1 MLVTLIPLFDENIKV
16 SAYSLYTQKANFL
29 LHPNLLGSGSNDG
42 AAQIEG
48 FELILN
54 MGLETLSPA
63 KEIFVPVNE
72 ISIFSDIPAQ
82 CGLPHEFFVLLLKG
96 NIPCTPMYIDRVKAL
111 KEMGYRFAIRKLPVS
126 SYEAYHDLLTLMDY
140 VMLDCE
146 QIDISKARIYF
157 NQVYPDIRL
166 CASNITDTETFD
178 AIRQDKSCC
187 LYEGSFYRLPVTKGT
202 HKVAPLKINYIELMN
217 LVNTEDFDLTKA
229 ADIIAHDTALVISLL
244 RMVNHMAVN
253 SEITSIRHAA
263 AMLGQKELKR
273 WINTAVVNQLCS
285 DKPNEITRLSLLRA
299 KFAENLAP
307 AFELGGKASELFL
320 TGLFSVLD
328 IILDKPMEEALS
340 LVKVSHDI
348 EDALI
353 RQSGIF
359 AEPLYL
365 IKQYEAG
372 NWSEVSRL
380 MILENLDTQ
389 TVYDA
394 YIDALK
400 WYRELFSD
408 TYRS

>member
-359 AEPLYL
+359 AEPLYF

-372 NWSEVSRL
+372 NCSEVSRL
-380 MILENLDTQ
+380 MILGNLDTQ

>member
-359 AEPLYL
+359 AEPLYF
-365 IKQYEAG
+365 IKQYEAS

>member
-328 IILDKPMEEALS
+328 IILDKPMEESLS

-359 AEPLYL
+359 AEPLYF

>member
-202 HKVAPLKINYIELMN
+202 HKVAPLKIYYIELMN

-359 AEPLYL
+359 AEPLYF

>member
-285 DKPNEITRLSLLRA
+285 DKPNEITRFSLLRA

-359 AEPLYL
+359 AEPLYF

>member
-96 NIPCTPMYIDRVKAL
+96 KIPCTPMYIDRVKAL

-359 AEPLYL
+359 AEPLYF

>member
-82 CGLPHEFFVLLLKG
+82 CSLPHEFFVLLLKG

-359 AEPLYL
+359 AEPLYF

>member
-307 AFELGGKASELFL
+307 AFELGRKASELFL

-359 AEPLYL
+359 AEPLYF

>member
-328 IILDKPMEEALS
+328 SILDKPMEEALS

-359 AEPLYL
+359 AEPLYF

>member
-359 AEPLYL
+359 AEPLYF

-408 TYRS
+408 TYRR

>member
-359 AEPLYL
+359 AEPLYF

-389 TVYDA
+389 TIYDA

>member
-111 KEMGYRFAIRKLPVS
+111 KEIGYRFAIRKLPVS

-359 AEPLYL
+359 AEPLYF

>member
-29 LHPNLLGSGSNDG
+29 LHPNLLGSGSNYG

-307 AFELGGKASELFL
+307 AFELGGKGSELFL

-359 AEPLYL
+359 AEPLYF

>member
-307 AFELGGKASELFL
+307 AFELGGKASEL
-320 TGLFSVLD
+320 
-328 IILDKPMEEALS
+328 
-340 LVKVSHDI
+340 
-348 EDALI
+348 
-353 RQSGIF
+353 
-359 AEPLYL
+359 
-365 IKQYEAG
+365 
-372 NWSEVSRL
+372 
-380 MILENLDTQ
+380 
-389 TVYDA
+389 
-394 YIDALK
+394 
-400 WYRELFSD
+400 
-408 TYRS
+408 

>member
-253 SEITSIRHAA
+253 SEITSIRHSA

-359 AEPLYL
+359 AEPLYF

>member
-140 VMLDCE
+140 VMLDCA

-359 AEPLYL
+359 AEPLYF

>member
-111 KEMGYRFAIRKLPVS
+111 KEMGYRFAIRKLPAS

-359 AEPLYL
+359 AEPLYF

>member
-54 MGLETLSPA
+54 MGFETLSPA

-359 AEPLYL
+359 AEPLYF

>member
-359 AEPLYL
+359 AEPLYF

-400 WYRELFSD
+400 RYRELFSD

>member
-187 LYEGSFYRLPVTKGT
+187 LYEGSFYRLPVTKET

-359 AEPLYL
+359 AEPLYF

-400 WYRELFSD
+400 WYRELFSN

>member
-126 SYEAYHDLLTLMDY
+126 SYETYHDLLTLMDY

-359 AEPLYL
+359 AEPLYF

>member
-146 QIDISKARIYF
+146 QIDIRKARIYF

-359 AEPLYL
+359 AEPLYF

>member
-157 NQVYPDIRL
+157 NHVYPDIRL

-359 AEPLYL
+359 AEPLYF

>member
-111 KEMGYRFAIRKLPVS
+111 KEMGYRFAIRKLPAS

-328 IILDKPMEEALS
+328 IILNKPMEEALS

-359 AEPLYL
+359 AEPLYF

>member
-111 KEMGYRFAIRKLPVS
+111 KKMGYRFAIRKLPVS
-126 SYEAYHDLLTLMDY
+126 SYEAYHDLLVLMDY

-146 QIDISKARIYF
+146 EIDISKARIYF
-157 NQVYPDIRL
+157 NKVYPDIKL
-166 CASNITDTETFD
+166 CASNITKTETFD
-178 AIRQDKSCC
+178 AICQDKSCT
-187 LYEGSFYRLPVTKGT
+187 LYEGSFYRLPVTKGN
-202 HKVAPLKINYIELMN
+202 HDVAPLKINYIELMN

-229 ADIIAHDTALVISLL
+229 ADIIGHDTALVISLL
-244 RMVNHMAVN
+244 RRVNHMAVN

-285 DKPNEITRLSLLRA
+285 DKPNELTRLSLLRA

-340 LVKVSHDI
+340 LVKVSRDI

-359 AEPLYL
+359 AEPLYF

-394 YIDALK
+394 YISALK
-400 WYRELFSD
+400 WYRDLFSD
-408 TYRS
+408 TYKK

>member
-126 SYEAYHDLLTLMDY
+126 SYEAYHDLLTMMDY

-359 AEPLYL
+359 AEPLYF

>member
-166 CASNITDTETFD
+166 CASDITDTETFD

-359 AEPLYL
+359 AEPLYF

>member
-72 ISIFSDIPAQ
+72 ISIFSHIPAQ

-353 RQSGIF
+353 QQSGIF
-359 AEPLYL
+359 AEPLYF

>member
-157 NQVYPDIRL
+157 NHVYPDIRL

-359 AEPLYL
+359 AEPLYF

-408 TYRS
+408 SYRS

>member
-29 LHPNLLGSGSNDG
+29 LHPDLLGSGSNDG

-359 AEPLYL
+359 AEPLYF

>member
-146 QIDISKARIYF
+146 QVDISKARIYF

-359 AEPLYL
+359 AEPLYF

>member
-273 WINTAVVNQLCS
+273 WINTAVVNHLCF

-359 AEPLYL
+359 AEPLYF